1 MTNIP
6 LTAILQDR
14 DLTVV
19 RPDRSETS
27 ITLSETVNWVDDTA
41 SQMITSDG
49 DYLIFNN
56 QFTGNPIELQAV
68 IQDRDLTVERH

>member
-19 RPDRSETS
+19 RPDRSGTS
-27 ITLSETVNWVDDTA
+27 VTLSETVNWVDNTA

>member
-19 RPDRSETS
+19 RPDRSGTS
-27 ITLSETVNWVDDTA
+27 ITLYETVNWVDNTA